1 MGNPQLSMGV
11 AGPGIEM
18 HEKRPSIQGAV
29 VPIILDDQFRALE
42 LQSRRQGGN
51 SSQQSGDDK

>member
-1 MGNPQLSMGV
+1 MHKKGDSIKGNL
-11 AGPGIEM
+11 
-18 HEKRPSIQGAV
+18 
-29 VPIILDDQFRALE
+29 VPLTLENQFQELE